1 MIGVPAIKDS
11 QVPKPKPSFEAMLTV
26 KSAELNKLLLFIKKE
41 KKTGILLIEHD
52 MSVVMEISD
61 HVVVLNY
68 GKKIFQGSAKE
79 TKNSPAVIEA
89 YLGTEE

>member
-1 MIGVPAIKDS
+1 M
-11 QVPKPKPSFEAMLTV
+11 
-26 KSAELNKLLLFIKKE
+26 
-41 KKTGILLIEHD
+41 LIEHD

-79 TKNSPAVIEA
+79 TKNSPTVIEA

>member
-1 MIGVPAIKDS
+1 M
-11 QVPKPKPSFEAMLTV
+11 
-26 KSAELNKLLLFIKKE
+26 NHLLKKYIYFIKLE

-52 MSVVMEISD
+52 MSVVMGISD

-68 GKKIFQGSAKE
+68 GKKIFEGTPEDTRNNKQ
-79 TKNSPAVIEA
+79 VIEA